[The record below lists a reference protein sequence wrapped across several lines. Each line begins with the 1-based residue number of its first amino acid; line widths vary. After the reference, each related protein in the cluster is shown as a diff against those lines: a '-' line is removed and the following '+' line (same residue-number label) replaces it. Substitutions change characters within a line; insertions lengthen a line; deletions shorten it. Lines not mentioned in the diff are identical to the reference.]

1 MFFVRATEER
11 EPPPEENEMSKLFDG
26 ARFLIAYARLV
37 RNVDNLD
44 IVFNLINEIVDRG
57 DDEKLAPMLA
67 LPSVQAMLARHDA
80 PLVLDLVALREL
92 PEGTLGRTFAEF
104 IDSRGFSIE
113 DLYRHDPRE
122 QTEARRLQIH
132 LERSHDLWH
141 VVTGFD
147 TDKAG
152 ELGLQAFYLAQ
163 FEGAIA
169 GTILSAGLLNGVLFE
184 PEDLRRRMEA
194 IATGWGYGKAAR
206 SLLGT
211 NWAALLD
218 QPLSEVR
225 VRFGITPEQVATAG
239 RPQSPELA
247 AMPTAA

>member
-1 MFFVRATEER
+1 
-11 EPPPEENEMSKLFDG
+11 MSKLIDG

-37 RNVDNLD
+37 RNLDNLD
-44 IVFNLINEIVDRG
+44 LVFDMINELVDRG
-57 DDEKLAPMLA
+57 DVEKLAPILA
-67 LPSVQAMLARHDA
+67 QPAVQAMLRRGDP
-80 PLVLDLVALREL
+80 PLILDLAALREL
-92 PEGTLGRTFAEF
+92 PAGTLGRTFAEF
-104 IDSRGFSIE
+104 IDARGFSIE

-169 GTILSAGLLNGVLFE
+169 GTILSAGLLNGVLFA

-206 SLLGT
+206 SLLGSD
-211 NWAALLD
+211 WAALLG
-218 QPLSEVR
+218 QPLREVR
-225 VRFGITPEQVATAG
+225 ARFGITPEQVASAG
-239 RPQSPELA
+239 RPTSPACAEMPLA
-247 AMPTAA
+247 A